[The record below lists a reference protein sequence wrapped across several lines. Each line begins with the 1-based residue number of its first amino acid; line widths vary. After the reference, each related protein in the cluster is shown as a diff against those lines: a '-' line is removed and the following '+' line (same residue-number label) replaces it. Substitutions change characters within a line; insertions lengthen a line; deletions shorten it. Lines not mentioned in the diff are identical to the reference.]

1 MPNLTIHTK
10 SLTLKEVKELTA
22 DLSGLEGIESATCLP
37 DIVGKPQY
45 RSSPMAG
52 IPEFHIV
59 LRFVDGAALGIGA
72 AAAEHLYKKTGEAL
86 VDKTLDWFKARFTN
100 TSVVEVGATL
110 YGPDDKP
117 IKKIS
122 RTR

>member
-1 MPNLTIHTK
+1 
-10 SLTLKEVKELTA
+10 
-22 DLSGLEGIESATCLP
+22 
-37 DIVGKPQY
+37 
-45 RSSPMAG
+45 MAG

-86 VDKTLDWFKARFTN
+86 VDKALDWFKARFTN